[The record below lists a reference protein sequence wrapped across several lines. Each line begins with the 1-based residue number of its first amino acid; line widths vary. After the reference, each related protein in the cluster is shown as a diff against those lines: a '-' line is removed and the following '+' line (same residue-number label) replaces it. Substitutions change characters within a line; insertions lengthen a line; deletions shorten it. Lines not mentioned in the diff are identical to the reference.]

1 MKIVDCFMYS
11 DEDMMLDI
19 RLNILDKYVSN
30 FIICEASFNHN
41 GSSKK
46 LNFNINNFSKFKNK
60 IIYLSIEKQPNN
72 LHEIKIKDSDNKKN
86 SKILDNALNRENY
99 QRNYLFKGLNKF
111 SDEDLILI
119 NDLDEIP
126 NLDNFKYKS
135 KITLFRQK
143 MFYYK
148 LNLIYPDFF
157 WTGSKACKKKHLA
170 NPQWLRN
177 IKSKKYPFWRLDTL
191 FSNKKY
197 IDISFVENGGWH
209 FSNVKNPK
217 ELDKKMKTFLHHL
230 EYEKSGMN
238 AGELEKNIIE
248 KNVFYNHFAD
258 KKANKMGYKKKLEK
272 IDLNQLPEFV
282 KLNKEKFNQWLD

>member
-1 MKIVDCFMYS
+1 M
-11 DEDMMLDI
+11 
-19 RLNILDKYVSN
+19 
-30 FIICEASFNHN
+30 
-41 GSSKK
+41 
-46 LNFNINNFSKFKNK
+46 
-60 IIYLSIEKQPNN
+60 
-72 LHEIKIKDSDNKKN
+72 
-86 SKILDNALNRENY
+86 
-99 QRNYLFKGLNKF
+99 
-111 SDEDLILI
+111 
-119 NDLDEIP
+119 
-126 NLDNFKYKS
+126 
-135 KITLFRQK
+135 
-143 MFYYK
+143 
-148 LNLIYPDFF
+148 
-157 WTGSKACKKKHLA
+157 
-170 NPQWLRN
+170 
-177 IKSKKYPFWRLDTL
+177 